1 MAKKQTFTSK
11 LNKGGKD
18 FKFVKH
24 IKSVVSEDTGHIKF
38 LHNMVRLEENE
49 NLDQALKRME
59 EESMQGLS
67 FGKPDEDSVEEVKE
81 APAEETKEAD
91 AEEVNEEDPTEEVK
105 EESPAEETKEA
116 DAEEVKEEA
125 PAEEAKEEAPAEE
138 VEEED
143 SNKEVKEEAPAEEIR
158 EEAEP
163 ATEDQ
168 SAEKAD
174 DSSDK

>member
-18 FKFVKH
+18 FKYVKH
-24 IKSVVSEDTGHIKF
+24 IKSVVSEDSGHIKF

-67 FGKPDEDSVEEVKE
+67 FGKPAEE
-81 APAEETKEAD
+81 AP
-91 AEEVNEEDPTEEVK
+91 
-105 EESPAEETKEA
+105 
-116 DAEEVKEEA
+116 AEEVKEEA
-125 PAEEAKEEAPAEE
+125 PAEEVKEEAPAEVAKEE
-138 VEEED
+138 VPAEEAPAE
-143 SNKEVKEEAPAEEIR
+143 EVKEEAPAEEVKEEAPAEEVK

-163 ATEDQ
+163 ATEEE

>member
-18 FKFVKH
+18 FKYVKH
-24 IKSVVSEDTGHIKF
+24 IKSVVSEDSGHIKF

-67 FGKPDEDSVEEVKE
+67 FGKPAEE
-81 APAEETKEAD
+81 AP
-91 AEEVNEEDPTEEVK
+91 
-105 EESPAEETKEA
+105 
-116 DAEEVKEEA
+116 AEEVKEEA
-125 PAEEAKEEAPAEE
+125 PAEVAKEEVPAEEAPAEE
-138 VEEED
+138 VKEEVPAEEAPAEEV
-143 SNKEVKEEAPAEEIR
+143 KEEAPVEEVKEEAPAEELK

-163 ATEDQ
+163 ATEEE